1 MNQFFRDNQISSVSF
16 KDRATKI
23 RLVIIL
29 VVVILGI
36 IDVVGAT
43 QMSIPSHHD
52 DRTLTAGYR
61 VTAKQAKNIANMPTS
76 VTVDRQAKFQ
86 YGAISP
92 LRPAK
97 VIKKKNPNYDPHV
110 KMPNRN
116 LPTKKFM
123 AKLQQYEASRD
134 KYQETL
140 KFTGGPSLRF
150 VMVSQK
156 TGRST
161 MSVLP
166 LISRIDANPLMTIS
180 RLSRHHYF
188 GKIRIVTEVR
198 QVRNDKQIVKS
209 SHVDGFKQP
218 TWKLTAAKGKHTV
231 NVTYGYTK
239 STIQRFATAKNQA
252 IGAAVAVWLGL
263 VLFVWVFSGI
273 FVTGARAA
281 NNEND

>member
-1 MNQFFRDNQISSVSF
+1 MNQFFQDNQITSVSF

-23 RLVIIL
+23 RLIIIL
-29 VVVILGI
+29 AIVIAGI
-36 IDVVGAT
+36 IDIVGAV
-43 QMSIPSHHD
+43 QMSIPSYHD
-52 DRTLTAGYR
+52 DRTLTAGYQ
-61 VTAKQAKNIANMPTS
+61 VTAKQAENLADMPTS
-76 VTVDRQAKFQ
+76 VTVDKRTKLQ
-86 YGAISP
+86 YGAIAP

-97 VIKKKNPNYDPHV
+97 VLKKKNPNYDPHA

-123 AKLQQYEASRD
+123 AELQQYEASRD
-134 KYQETL
+134 KYQKTL

-156 TGRST
+156 TGQST
-161 MSVLP
+161 ISALP
-166 LISRIDANPLMTIS
+166 LISRINADPLMTIS

-209 SHVDGFKQP
+209 SRIDGFKQP
-218 TWKLTAAKGKHTV
+218 TWKLNAAKGKHTV
-231 NVTYGYTK
+231 KVTYGYTK
-239 STIQRFATAKNQA
+239 STIQRFAAAKKQAVGTAA
-252 IGAAVAVWLGL
+252 AVWLGL

-273 FVTGARAA
+273 FVTGAQAA
-281 NNEND
+281 SSERN